1 MGADSV
7 AAWLATGLE
16 REGDA
21 CTILGSTLAVKLL
34 SAVRCEDEGT
44 GAYSQRLGRFWL
56 TGKTLAVMCC
66 SMCQHLGM
74 ARQRRHNWE
83 KPQTGCRQ
91 TG

>member
-1 MGADSV
+1 M

-34 SAVRCEDEGT
+34 SAVRCEDAAT

-56 TGKTLAVMCC
+56 TGESAPAAGGGTADVRICFCMPAPILC
-66 SMCQHLGM
+66 LGDLS
-74 ARQRRHNWE
+74 
-83 KPQTGCRQ
+83 
-91 TG
+91 